1 MNKNK
6 HLLLWSSLGVLA
18 LLVAAAVQE
27 NFLKDWRQIQASARA
42 DGGPIDVRLR
52 QIVVPKLKVT
62 DRCVSCHVGMVP
74 GEQGLSGSPLAA
86 AHSRLVH
93 DPGEFGC
100 TVCHGGQGRATDKAD
115 AHGDVHFWPQPMI
128 PVQYASAGCG
138 SCHTHIRVPNQAQ
151 LRRGKV
157 WWNVTIASPV
167 TASTDGEERCG
178 RTARAGWKV
187 RICRKSARPAW
198 IRIGTQSIWP
208 RTKPPRTGRGRRRS
222 GRSAKRTGKRLPS
235 T

>member
-100 TVCHGGQGRATDKAD
+100 TVCHG
-115 AHGDVHFWPQPMI
+115 P
-128 PVQYASAGCG
+128 SAAAWCVARCFAYQSG
-138 SCHTHIRVPNQAQ
+138 S
-151 LRRGKV
+151 
-157 WWNVTIASPV
+157 
-167 TASTDGEERCG
+167 
-178 RTARAGWKV
+178 
-187 RICRKSARPAW
+187 RPAAP
-198 IRIGTQSIWP
+198 ICDKSGPSIP
-208 RTKPPRTGRGRRRS
+208 LAPS
-222 GRSAKRTGKRLPS
+222 GRSVPPRPS
-235 T
+235 MR